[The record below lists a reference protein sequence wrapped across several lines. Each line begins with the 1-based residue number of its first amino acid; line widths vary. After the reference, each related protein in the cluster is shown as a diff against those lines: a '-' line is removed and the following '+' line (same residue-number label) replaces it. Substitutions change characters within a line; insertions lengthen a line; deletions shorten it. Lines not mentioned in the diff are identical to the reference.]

1 MALDKEKMAK
11 VLQTIQSRGV
21 DPQMSEDAVEII
33 GPEGKRDLKTKIKRR
48 RKKTKAPGIK
58 NEIDF
63 PEDEDEEVSL
73 PSNVTGSF

>member
-11 VLQTIQSRGV
+11 VLQTIQARGV
-21 DPQMSEDAVEII
+21 NPQVSEDTVEVI
-33 GPEGKRDLKTKIKRR
+33 GPEGKRDLKTKMKRR
-48 RKKTKAPGIK
+48 RKKIKGPGIK

-63 PEDEDEEVSL
+63 PEDEDEELDL